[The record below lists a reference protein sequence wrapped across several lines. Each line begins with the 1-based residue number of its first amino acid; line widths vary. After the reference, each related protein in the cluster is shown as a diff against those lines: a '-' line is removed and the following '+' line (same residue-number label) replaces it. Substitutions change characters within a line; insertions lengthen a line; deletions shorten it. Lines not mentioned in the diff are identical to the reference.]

1 MATQVQSL
9 RKRQSDSSGNQAR
22 PFSQGARGLLF
33 QLVQQMGGNIN
44 ASGVLGEL
52 VPLLGC
58 KTNASGVPGLQ
69 ELLNYHYHTGGEAE
83 YFEDEDGEED
93 SDSDFMGA

>member
-9 RKRQSDSSGNQAR
+9 RKRQSDSSGSQAR

-33 QLVQQMGGNIN
+33 QLVQQMGGNI
-44 ASGVLGEL
+44 
-52 VPLLGC
+52 
-58 KTNASGVPGLQ
+58 NASGVPGLQ